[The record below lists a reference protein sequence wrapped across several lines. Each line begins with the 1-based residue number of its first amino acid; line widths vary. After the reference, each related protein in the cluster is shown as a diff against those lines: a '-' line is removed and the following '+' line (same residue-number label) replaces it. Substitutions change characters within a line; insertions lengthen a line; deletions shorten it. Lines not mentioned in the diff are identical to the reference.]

1 MELIKRDVSVESACA
16 YCRISKQTFYDR
28 MDKDAQLADDYQYSK
43 NYLDIASSNVIAK
56 AIVDEKSIKDSRE
69 WKKRRDRRYADKQ
82 DNMET
87 IIQTTIDYK
96 ELKDKTPAELDELRR
111 TLLG

>member
-28 MDKDAQLADDYQYSK
+28 MDKDNKLSDDYQYAK

-56 AIVDEKSIKDSRE
+56 AIVDDKSVKDSRE
-69 WKKRRDRRYADKQ
+69 RKKRRDKRYADKQ
-82 DNMET
+82 DVT
-87 IIQTTIDYK
+87 SD
-96 ELKDKTPAELDELRR
+96 
-111 TLLG
+111 